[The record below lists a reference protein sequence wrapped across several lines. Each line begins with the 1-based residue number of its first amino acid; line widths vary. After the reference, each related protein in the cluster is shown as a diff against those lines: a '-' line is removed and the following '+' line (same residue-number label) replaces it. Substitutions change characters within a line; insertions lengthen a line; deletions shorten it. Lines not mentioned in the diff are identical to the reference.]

1 MSPLDWIVAAVFVGA
16 FAALAIYLKRYTRSV
31 ADFLAA
37 NRCAGRYLLTVA
49 EGASGVGAITLVAQF
64 EVYYHAGFV
73 PAFWMLMLL
82 PSALII
88 SLSGWVIYRYR
99 QTRAMT
105 LAQFFE
111 MRYSRNFRVFAG
123 AMGFL
128 SGIINYGIFPAVT
141 SRLFI
146 HFLGMPDAFVFLGVE
161 WSTYVVMMIGL
172 LSAALVITLAGGQ
185 VVIMITDFL
194 QGQLINIVLLVL
206 LLYIALAVNWS
217 DMAET
222 LLAAPAGQSKV
233 NPFDS
238 GEVRDFNIWFYII
251 GLFGAFYGT
260 MAWQGTQAYNA
271 SAKSAHEAR
280 MGKVLSQWR
289 SAVTAI
295 LPLFLSTAAFVILNN
310 SNYADIGAS
319 VSAQLEA
326 IADPQTR
333 TQLTTPLVIRALLPV
348 GLMGL
353 FVVVMLSAAISTD
366 NTYLH
371 SWGSIFIQDVVM
383 PLRKKPLS
391 PRAHLF
397 LLRASILGVAVFAFF
412 FSLLFRQT
420 QYILLFFAITGSI
433 FVGGAGSAIIG
444 GLYWKRGTTA
454 AAWSAMI
461 TGAVLSLGGVAI
473 KQVNPDFFLNGQQMF
488 FVAMVTSAL
497 VYIVVS
503 LLGRQTFDLDR
514 MLHRGAYAE
523 PGVPEP
529 TRGLRALRPGP
540 EFTRGDRVLY
550 YLTVGWSLSFFT
562 AFVVITIWNLVSP
575 LPDTWWMGFWRV
587 FILIGLCKGIIVTVW
602 FTIGGGLDLRDLLRT
617 LRLARR
623 DADDDGSVSHPP
635 AKS

>member
-1 MSPLDWIVAAVFVGA
+1 MSPLDWIIAAVFVGG
-16 FAALAIYLKRYTRSV
+16 FAALALYLKRYTRSV

-49 EGASGVGAITLVAQF
+49 EGASGVGAITLIAQF

-111 MRYSRNFRVFAG
+111 MRYSRSFRVFAG
-123 AMGFL
+123 SIGFL
-128 SGIINYGIFPAVT
+128 SGILNYGIFPAVT
-141 SRLFI
+141 ARFFI
-146 HFLGMPDAFVFLGVE
+146 HFLGMPDAFLFLGLE
-161 WSTYVVMMIGL
+161 WSTYVVMLIGL
-172 LSAALVITLAGGQ
+172 IGSALVITLAGGQ

-206 LLYIALAVNWS
+206 LLYVALAVNWS
-217 DMAET
+217 DLATT
-222 LLAAPAGQSKV
+222 LLASPAGQSKV
-233 NPFDS
+233 NPFNA
-238 GEVRDFNIWFYII
+238 GEVRDFNVWYYLI

-260 MAWQGTQAYNA
+260 MAWQGSQAYNA

-289 SAVTAI
+289 SAVTAM
-295 LPLFLSTAAFVILNN
+295 LPLFLPAAALVILNHAD
-310 SNYADIGAS
+310 YAEIGSA
-319 VSAQLEA
+319 VGAQLEA

-333 TQLTTPLVIRALLPV
+333 NQLTTPLVIRALLPV

-371 SWGSIFIQDVVM
+371 SWGSIFVQDVVM

-391 PRAHLF
+391 PRAHLL
-397 LLRASILGVAVFAFF
+397 LLRASIVGVAVFAFF

-433 FVGGAGSAIIG
+433 FLGGAGSVIIG

-454 AAWSAMI
+454 GAWSAMI

-473 KQVNPDFFLNGQQMF
+473 KQIDPGFFLNGQQMF
-488 FVAMVTSAL
+488 FVAMVASGM
-497 VYIVVS
+497 VYVVVS
-503 LLGRQTFDLDR
+503 LLGRRTFDLDR

-529 TRGLRALRPGP
+529 ARGLRALRPGP
-540 EFTRGDRVLY
+540 EFTRGDRALY

-562 AFVVITIWNLVSP
+562 AFVVITVWNLVAP
-575 LPDTWWMGFWRV
+575 LSDSWWMGFWRV
-587 FILIGLCKGIIVTVW
+587 FIFVGLCKGIIVTVW
-602 FTIGGGLDLRDLLRT
+602 FTIGGGLDLRELLRT

-623 DADDDGSVSHPP
+623 DASDDGSVRHPP
-635 AKS
+635 ATS